1 MRKIKKFYFHQR
13 MHCNDGCIAFCCFCW
28 LQLMAW
34 LQYNVVLLLVW
45 LCLWHGDDEAMVLLV
60 FAFLVGFNNQQS
72 MIVDLK
78 AELQNAGRNNSFPG
92 SGNIG
97 SGVMILNRI
106 WNLEER
112 SNRIEKRASESM
124 PSKTTSS
131 AIP

>member
-1 MRKIKKFYFHQR
+1 M
-13 MHCNDGCIAFCCFCW
+13 
-28 LQLMAW
+28 
-34 LQYNVVLLLVW
+34 
-45 LCLWHGDDEAMVLLV
+45 LLV

-106 WNLEER
+106 
-112 SNRIEKRASESM
+112 
-124 PSKTTSS
+124 
-131 AIP
+131 